1 MDSKQKKKL
10 LIISITVGVILVLL
24 LAGILMGIS
33 TAKHAAQKERLNVLK
48 LARDYGEAG
57 DYDRALN
64 LLDTL
69 LIKNADDKEALE
81 LQREILEKKLESLK
95 EAMKKGT
102 GNSEE
107 LSKTLAQLEK
117 TLKATQT
124 GSSGNTQS
132 TQGSQQQSLAQ
143 SGSQTQQQNAQN
155 QSDAE
160 AARNAEEAARAQ
172 AEALAKA
179 QAEAARQEELAR
191 KSKELRDKMDAITAL
206 VKKGKEA
213 LSGKDIKSAQTNF
226 SQATNMLPEGEKRF
240 NALTWADIA
249 EAWYDA
255 YRSDPQS
262 QTGLEAAKEAQR
274 AAQEAIR

>member
-107 LSKTLAQLEK
+107 LSK
-117 TLKATQT
+117 
-124 GSSGNTQS
+124 
-132 TQGSQQQSLAQ
+132 
-143 SGSQTQQQNAQN
+143 
-155 QSDAE
+155 
-160 AARNAEEAARAQ
+160 
-172 AEALAKA
+172 
-179 QAEAARQEELAR
+179 
-191 KSKELRDKMDAITAL
+191 
-206 VKKGKEA
+206 
-213 LSGKDIKSAQTNF
+213 
-226 SQATNMLPEGEKRF
+226 
-240 NALTWADIA
+240 
-249 EAWYDA
+249 
-255 YRSDPQS
+255 
-262 QTGLEAAKEAQR
+262 
-274 AAQEAIR
+274 